1 MIEINQLQKAYGQT
15 KVLDIPRLDIG
26 EGEVVGIVG
35 NNGAGKTTLFS
46 LMLDLVKATQGT
58 AKIKGENTAQTEG
71 WKSFT
76 SAYLD
81 EGFLIEFLRP
91 DEYFHF
97 IGKLHGL
104 TPDAVDRF
112 VEGFQDISAGEVIGS
127 KKLIRELSKGNQ
139 KKTGLIGT
147 LIGHPELIIWDEPF
161 ANLDPSTQLRIKNL
175 VREQSKGRTFLIS
188 SHDLNHIYEV
198 CERIVIIHKGEVVR
212 DILKSET
219 SLEEL
224 YRHFSAE
231 EVG

>member
-1 MIEINQLQKAYGQT
+1 MIEIKQLKKAYGQSP
-15 KVLDIPRLDIG
+15 VLHIPQLSIS

-46 LMLDLVKATQGT
+46 LMLDLVKPTEGEVY
-58 AKIKGENTAQTEG
+58 IKGENTAKSEA

-91 DEYFHF
+91 EEYFHF

-104 TPDAVDRF
+104 NADAVDRF
-112 VEGFQDISAGEVIGS
+112 VAGFHDISAGEVIGS

-147 LIGHPELIIWDEPF
+147 LIGQPELVIWDEPF
-161 ANLDPSTQLRIKNL
+161 ANLDPSTQLRIKDL
-175 VREQSKGRTFLIS
+175 VRTQSEGRTFLIS
-188 SHDLNHIYEV
+188 SHDLNHIYDV
-198 CERIVIIHKGEVVR
+198 CQRIVIIHKGEVVR
-212 DILKSET
+212 DILKSDT
-219 SLEEL
+219 TLEEL
-224 YRHFSAE
+224 YRHFSAQ
-231 EVG
+231 VLG